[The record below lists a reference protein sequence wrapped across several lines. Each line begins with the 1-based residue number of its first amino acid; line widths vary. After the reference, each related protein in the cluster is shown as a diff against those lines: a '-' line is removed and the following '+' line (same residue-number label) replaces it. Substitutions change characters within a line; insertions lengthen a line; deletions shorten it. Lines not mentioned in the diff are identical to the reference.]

1 VKLREIANEG
11 APTIPSHEHGGHTHI
26 ENISQGSRVYLPVYV
41 DRVKL
46 SLGDI
51 HFSRGD
57 EQIASY
63 MVLLK
68 WLYIIFLFIFY
79 LNSNCFRVFI
89 LIYMLI
95 LFLMEC
101 LVYP

>member
-1 VKLREIANEG
+1 MIEQKQNF
-11 APTIPSHEHGGHTHI
+11 APFLHFRHLTHI

-51 HFSRGD
+51 HFSQGD

-63 MVLLK
+63 VIFEMVVYYFL
-68 WLYIIFLFIFY
+68 IFF
-79 LNSNCFRVFI
+79 SV
-89 LIYMLI
+89 
-95 LFLMEC
+95 
-101 LVYP
+101 

>member
-1 VKLREIANEG
+1 MKLREIANEG

-51 HFSRGD
+51 HFSQGD

-63 MVLLK
+63 VIFEMVVYYFL
-68 WLYIIFLFIFY
+68 IFF
-79 LNSNCFRVFI
+79 SV
-89 LIYMLI
+89 
-95 LFLMEC
+95 
-101 LVYP
+101 